1 MREIVLL
8 GLLSSVLCSQQMNP
22 IVEAFIRGQEARLES
37 ERLELERQKLELERQ
52 RIGLEHRRPARVSID
67 PRWVEH
73 VVKET
78 DQAFSRI
85 YARFPD
91 FRTYESEM
99 PRLMDMVLPGSASA
113 EQYLEC
119 LYLVAKFG
127 SFSSLSTS
135 SRTMARGKP
144 MTNEDVIAL
153 VQAGIGDDII
163 IRRIGESSC
172 QYRFDI
178 GDLIKLRQNHVSDAV
193 IRAMLAQPN
202 DR

>member
-1 MREIVLL
+1 
-8 GLLSSVLCSQQMNP
+8 
-22 IVEAFIRGQEARLES
+22 
-37 ERLELERQKLELERQ
+37 
-52 RIGLEHRRPARVSID
+52 
-67 PRWVEH
+67 
-73 VVKET
+73 
-78 DQAFSRI
+78 
-85 YARFPD
+85 
-91 FRTYESEM
+91 
-99 PRLMDMVLPGSASA
+99 
-113 EQYLEC
+113 
-119 LYLVAKFG
+119 
-127 SFSSLSTS
+127 
-135 SRTMARGKP
+135 MARGKQ